1 MTVIATFYKFV
12 FFAELGAVQAW
23 LRSHCERLQLKGTI
37 LLATEGINGTV
48 AGDRSAI
55 DGLMTVLRS
64 DQRLADLTARESLAD
79 APPFERMKVRI
90 RAEIVPLGAP
100 EVSPVEQVGTYVAP
114 QDWNQLITDPEVLLI
129 DTRNDYEVAI
139 GTFQGA
145 ENPQTQNFREF
156 THYAQQL
163 HPQQHRKIA
172 MFCTGG
178 IRCEKATAYLLTQGF
193 EEVYHLKGG
202 ILNYLETVEPEQS
215 LWQGECFV
223 FDQRV
228 AVTHGMA
235 IGSHQM
241 CLACG
246 HPITEDDQRSPLYE
260 VGVSCPNCCDR
271 LSDEQKA
278 HYRERQRQRRL
289 ARQRSMTDA
298 TVQSEGIAR

>member
-12 FFAELGAVQAW
+12 SLPDVETVQDW
-23 LRSHCERLQLKGTI
+23 LRSHCEALHLKGTI

-48 AGDRSAI
+48 AGERSAI
-55 DGLMTVLRS
+55 DDLMDVLRS
-64 DQRLADLTARESLAD
+64 DERLADITARESMAD
-79 APPFERMKVRI
+79 APPFERMRVRI
-90 RAEIVPLGAP
+90 RAEIVPLGLP
-100 EVSPVEQVGTYVAP
+100 EISPVDQVGTYVAP
-114 QDWNQLITDPEVLLI
+114 QDWNQLITDPDVLLI
-129 DTRNDYEVAI
+129 DTRNEYEVAI

-145 ENPQTQNFREF
+145 KNPKTHNFREF

-163 HPQQHRKIA
+163 DPQQHRKIA

-178 IRCEKATAYLLTQGF
+178 IRCEKATAYLRTQGF

-228 AVTHGMA
+228 AVTHGMEV
-235 IGSHQM
+235 GSHQM

-246 HPITEDDQRSPLYE
+246 HPITEADQRSPQYE
-260 VGVSCPNCCDR
+260 LGVSCPHCCDR
-271 LSDEQKA
+271 LSEEQKS
-278 HYRERQRQRRL
+278 HYRERRRQRRL
-289 ARQRSMTDA
+289 ARQHAPRQPAPINPT
-298 TVQSEGIAR
+298 